1 MSKTVK
7 NLNKLYA
14 SAFEKMENM
23 SKFLGK
29 NCVDH
34 ALDFHYGH
42 RIKIDGQFT
51 NELYPIPLIRFKL
64 NGIKTETF
72 FDVYTN
78 KNYIGYIKLY
88 PNKKE
93 ILSLDLETFAS
104 LKYLIYGYHYQHEL
118 YNSEDLKQTK
128 INIEKSKDNKFIIY
142 ADFENLEQVYGV
154 VESFIVKPSQ
164 RFSMT
169 NYKCDCGHYITIE
182 SYNGSCPVCGRDS
195 LFKSKY
201 KTKCP
206 VCKAKCLKD
215 QYGNG
220 ECQNCGWK
228 FDKYANKMK
237 NNVIYPNL
245 ISLNK
250 AKKLYS
256 ESKPFE
262 PDLNDFVDALYNYSE
277 MQFKYNGV
285 CYAVELVCEN
295 DDECDIEL
303 YNSKTSETFIFKTKE
318 DFIQNAK
325 IDNEYV
331 RDIWDKVENPCYYES
346 KVCL

>member
-1 MSKTVK
+1 MRKTIK
-7 NLNKLYA
+7 NFNKLYA
-14 SAFEKMENM
+14 SAFERMGKMSE
-23 SKFLGK
+23 FLGK

-42 RIKIDGQFT
+42 RIKIGEQFT
-51 NELYPIPLIRFKL
+51 NELYPIPLVRFKL
-64 NGIKTETF
+64 QGIKAETF

-88 PNKKE
+88 PKKEE
-93 ILSLDLETFAS
+93 ILSLDLEIFAN
-104 LKYLIYGYHYQHEL
+104 LKYLIYGYNYQQDL
-118 YNSEDLKQTK
+118 YNEEDLEQTK
-128 INIEKSKDNKFIIY
+128 INIKNSKDTRFIIY
-142 ADFENLEQVYGV
+142 ADFQNFEQVFSII
-154 VESFIVKPSQ
+154 ESLTEKPSK
-164 RFSMT
+164 RFSTT
-169 NYKCDCGHYITIE
+169 NYKCECGHYITIDT
-182 SYNGSCPVCGRDS
+182 YNGTCPICGKDS
-195 LFKSKY
+195 PFKREF

-206 VCKAKCLKD
+206 VCEAKCLKD

-228 FDKYANKMK
+228 LDKFANKFK
-237 NNVIYPNL
+237 NRVIYPNL

-262 PDLNDFVDALYNYSE
+262 PDIDEFIEALYNYSE

-285 CYAVELVCEN
+285 YYAVELVCEN
-295 DDECDIEL
+295 DDEYDIEL

-318 DFIQNAK
+318 DFKNNAK
-325 IDNEYV
+325 IDGKLLKEIWEETTE
-331 RDIWDKVENPCYYES
+331 RDW
-346 KVCL
+346 LQ

>member
-7 NLNKLYA
+7 NLNKLFA
-14 SAFEKMENM
+14 PAFEKMENM

-93 ILSLDLETFAS
+93 ILSLDLEAFAS

-128 INIEKSKDNKFIIY
+128 INIEESKDNKFIIY

-195 LFKSKY
+195 LFKRKY

-228 FDKYANKMK
+228 YDKYANKMK

-250 AKKLYS
+250 AKKLYK
-256 ESKPFE
+256 ENKPMK
-262 PDLNDFVDALYNYSE
+262 PDLDDFLEAFEFYGETGFDYKNLTFCLFVHGDNGIE
-277 MQFKYNGV
+277 MDWGP
-285 CYAVELVCEN
+285 N
-295 DDECDIEL
+295 DDEVA
-303 YNSKTSETFIFKTKE
+303 YFKNKE
-318 DFIQNAK
+318 DFIKNAK
-325 IDNEYV
+325 IGNEYV
-331 RDIWDKVENPCYYES
+331 RDIWDKVENPCY
-346 KVCL
+346 L